1 MSNNVTQN
9 EIASQ
14 VDAWKDALQTLIAQ
28 ETAAVKFWKSGSY
41 DSVIFTGCGSTH
53 YLAQI
58 AAQRMQAETG
68 VYARAFPASELLF
81 HPSAYLPGKRPLLVT
96 VSRSGSTTETVQAA
110 KIFRERFGSGIIAIS
125 CYADKPLNELADLSL
140 VAEAGQEISVAQ
152 TRSFSAMLMMAEGLA
167 RIAGGKPV
175 QPDLFGNLSEQL
187 IEAARSFAAP
197 YADPAKF
204 QQYFYLGSGP
214 RYGLAAEAM
223 LKMKEMSL
231 TYAEAYHP
239 MEFRH
244 GPMSMVDKRTV
255 VIGILGKEA
264 YATERAVLDDM
275 AALGATTLCL
285 ADQPGADFSLAGYP
299 AALVH
304 YMPLLQWMAYLRAEH
319 KGLNPDQP
327 RNLGQVVYLQ
337 ADSLHEPE

>member
-1 MSNNVTQN
+1 MPHTVTET

-14 VDAWKDALQTLIAQ
+14 VDAWKDALQSVIAQ
-28 ETAAVKFWKSGSY
+28 EAAITRFWNDGGFDY
-41 DSVIFTGCGSTH
+41 IICTGCGSTH
-53 YLAQI
+53 YLAQT
-58 AAQRMQAETG
+58 AAQCIQEETG
-68 VYARAFPASELLF
+68 ISARGVPASELLF
-81 HPSAYLPGKRPLLVT
+81 HPSVYLPGKRPLLVT
-96 VSRSGSTTETVQAA
+96 ISRSGSTTETVQAA
-110 KIFRERFGSGIIAIS
+110 KAFRERFGSGVIVIS

-152 TRSFSAMLMMAEGLA
+152 TRSFSAMLLMAQGLA
-167 RIAGGKPV
+167 RIAAGKPL
-175 QPDLFGNLSEQL
+175 QSDLLDSMSAQFVEF
-187 IEAARSFAAP
+187 ARTFATP

-244 GPMSMVDKRTV
+244 GPMSMVDEQTV
-255 VIGILGKEA
+255 VVGLLGQEA
-264 YATERAVLDDM
+264 YAAERAVLNDM

-285 ADQPGADFSLAGYP
+285 ADQPGADFSLADYP
-299 AALVH
+299 SLLVC
-304 YMPLLQWMAYLRAEH
+304 YLPLLQWMAYLRAEN

-337 ADSLHEPE
+337 ADSLNNPE